1 MLKFVAIMSLLLLT
15 AGCGKGGSSSGLG
28 GLLSYISSSLFGG
41 SGSTG
46 SSGYSGGSSFFSEGS
61 SNNGVHTVHNPEPSS
76 MALLAT
82 GLAGFAI
89 AQLRKRRKD

>member
-1 MLKFVAIMSLLLLT
+1 MLKFVAIISLFLLVS
-15 AGCGKGGSSSGLG
+15 GCKSGDSGSGFGSLFSTGSSSGSG
-28 GLLSYISSSLFGG
+28 ESS
-41 SGSTG
+41 G
-46 SSGYSGGSSFFSEGS
+46 SSGFYSGGS

-89 AQLRKRRKD
+89 AQLRKRKKN